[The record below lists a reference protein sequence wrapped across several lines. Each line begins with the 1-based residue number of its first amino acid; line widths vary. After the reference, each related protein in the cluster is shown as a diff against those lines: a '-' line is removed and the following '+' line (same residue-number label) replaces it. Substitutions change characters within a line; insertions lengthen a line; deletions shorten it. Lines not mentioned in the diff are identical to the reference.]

1 MVLKSILVAGG
12 ACALVAGVAVAGS
25 AASSPSPSPTV
36 PAVAPAADA
45 NVAAAVVAADGDATA
60 PADAAEAATPGK
72 RRDLLCA
79 RVPNAIIRTQS
90 LEKRLAAGAST
101 QGSLAWLRARVE
113 KAETAHHDQ
122 VVTVLKNRL
131 AFRTQLAAFLPA
143 RLALLQKAQSTVC
156 APASAGSPSSSG
168 VRAARYEATTRSR
181 RTAPSGMPSQVG
193 RFLVS

>member
-36 PAVAPAADA
+36 PAVAPVADA
-45 NVAAAVVAADGDATA
+45 NLAAAVVAADSDATT
-60 PADAAEAATPGK
+60 PADAAEAATLGK

-90 LEKRLAAGAST
+90 LEKRLAADAST
-101 QGSLAWLRARVE
+101 QGSLAWVRARVE

-122 VVTVLKNRL
+122 VATVLKNRL

-143 RLALLQKAQSTVC
+143 RLALLQKAQATVC
-156 APASAGSPSSSG
+156 APASAGSPSS
-168 VRAARYEATTRSR
+168 
-181 RTAPSGMPSQVG
+181 
-193 RFLVS
+193 